1 MLATSNTHFRPPFP
15 VALLTNDASSVSF
28 KFQPGKTY
36 KIKIISIAAFAS
48 TFLQF
53 DSHTMR
59 VIEVDGSY
67 IEKHDAYQIRVA
79 PAQRYTVL
87 LNAQPTTRRNYA
99 FLASLDMNRDF
110 NDPNAQPPNAY
121 PFNITG
127 TLIYDTA
134 KPLPAP
140 YVVRSWNPVND
151 FTFAALDGERLLGT
165 PNVDITLNFTFG
177 FDAKGIPRWVLSM
190 KEPQLRDADQIAGLF
205 SIIKPT
211 SHRKFLPSSR
221 HSPQEQKIRT
231 R

>member
-1 MLATSNTHFRPPFP
+1 MLATSNTHFLPPFP
-15 VALLTNDASSVSF
+15 EALLTNDASTVSF

-110 NDPNAQPPNAY
+110 SNLNARPPNAY

-127 TLIYDTA
+127 TLIYDAA

-151 FTFAALDGERLLGT
+151 FTFAALDRERLLGT

-177 FDAKGIPRWVLSM
+177 FDAKGIPRWVLSI
-190 KEPQLRDADQIAGLF
+190 KEPQLRDANQIAGLF

-211 SHRKFLPSSR
+211 SHKKFLPSSR
-221 HSPQEQKIRT
+221 HLPQEQKIRT